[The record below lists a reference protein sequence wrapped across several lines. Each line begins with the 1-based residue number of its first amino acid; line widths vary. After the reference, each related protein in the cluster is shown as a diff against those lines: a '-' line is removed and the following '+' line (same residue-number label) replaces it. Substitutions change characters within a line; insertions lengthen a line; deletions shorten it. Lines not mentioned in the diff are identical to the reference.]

1 MSVEAIVQA
10 GRRLVG
16 TSLLDSATIRR
27 RSITSDGAGGQV
39 EAWIDIATGVECR
52 FGTIVDPD
60 PTIVVD
66 AIYGAPTAA
75 WLATLGTDVRRGDHI
90 VNEAT
95 GRVWLAVGIKTPDSN
110 IAVAERVLIR
120 EV

>member
-10 GRRLVG
+10 GRRLVA
-16 TSLLDSATIRR
+16 TSLLDSATIKR
-27 RSITSDGAGGQV
+27 RSIAGDGGGGQV
-39 EAWIDIATGVECR
+39 ESWVVVATAVESR

-60 PTIVVD
+60 PTVVVD
-66 AIYGAPTAA
+66 AIYGPPTAA
-75 WLATLGTDVRRGDHI
+75 WMAPLGTDIRRGDRI

-95 GRVWLAVGIKTPDSN
+95 GREWLAVGIKTADSN
-110 IAVAERVLIR
+110 LAVVERVLIR